1 MVFSTVPRASAYTIV
16 RKMSVAPYAELNTG
30 EPMKLEA
37 VKIENYKALREV
49 SVDDLTPLAAFV
61 GANGAGKSSLFDAL
75 VFLHDCLSRGVAEA
89 ASMRGGFREIVS
101 RGSRSPIAVTI
112 KFRGSKKEPVL
123 TYRVELSCDDF
134 GEAYVALEQLR
145 LRKGSSGSP
154 WIVLDIR
161 EGQGWALRGV
171 PESYPSV
178 SKEKESIELSSPR
191 TLAVDSLGQLSD
203 YPLESSLRALINNWF
218 VVAPTSIHHDADRP
232 SSTAQ
237 FFSTRGMAKVARRL
251 WAHNP
256 KAFENIV
263 RSMSRRINGVDNIAV
278 QPLPNGEVHLLF
290 GDNNLEASFPQES
303 VSDGTLRLFSYLL
316 LLAEVNPS
324 SLLCIEEPEGLLHP
338 DLLPV
343 LMEEL
348 QRYADRGG
356 QVLVSTHSPL
366 VLDSLKP
373 DQVYALVKYG
383 GFSQV
388 KRVSQMPIT
397 VSLYREG
404 NKLGSLWEMGLIPE
418 ASCL

>member
-1 MVFSTVPRASAYTIV
+1 
-16 RKMSVAPYAELNTG
+16 
-30 EPMKLEA
+30 MKLEA

-101 RGSRSPIAVTI
+101 RGSCGPIAITI

-134 GEAYVALEQLR
+134 GEAYVSLEQLR
-145 LRKGSSGSP
+145 VRKGSSGSP

-171 PESYPSV
+171 PESYIAVGEEREP
-178 SKEKESIELSSPR
+178 IELSSSR

-218 VVAPTSIHHDADRP
+218 VVAPTSIYHDADRP

-251 WAHNP
+251 WSHDP
-256 KAFENIV
+256 KAFEDIV
-263 RSMSRRINGVDNIAV
+263 RSMSRRISGVDDIVV

-290 GDNNLEASFPQES
+290 GDRSLDASFPQES

-316 LLAEVNPS
+316 LLAEVEPS

-338 DLLPV
+338 DLLPA

-373 DQVYALVKYG
+373 DQVYALVKHG
-383 GFSQV
+383 GFSRV
-388 KRVSQMPIT
+388 NKVSQMPI
-397 VSLYREG
+397 VVALYREG

-418 ASCL
+418 ASSL

>member
-1 MVFSTVPRASAYTIV
+1 
-16 RKMSVAPYAELNTG
+16 
-30 EPMKLEA
+30 MKLEA
-37 VKIENYKALREV
+37 VKIENYKALREA
-49 SVDDLTPLAAFV
+49 SADDLTSLAAFV
-61 GANGAGKSSLFDAL
+61 GTNGAGKSSLFDAL

-101 RGSRSPIAVTI
+101 RGSCGPIAITI

-134 GEAYVALEQLR
+134 GEAYVSLEQLR
-145 LRKGSSGSP
+145 VRKGSSGSP

-171 PESYPSV
+171 PESYIAVGEEREP
-178 SKEKESIELSSPR
+178 IELSSSR

-218 VVAPTSIHHDADRP
+218 VVAPTSIYHDADRP

-251 WAHNP
+251 WSHDP
-256 KAFENIV
+256 KAFEDIV
-263 RSMSRRINGVDNIAV
+263 RSMSRRISGVDDIVV

-290 GDNNLEASFPQES
+290 GDRSLDASFPQES

-316 LLAEVNPS
+316 LLAEVEPS

-338 DLLPV
+338 DLLPA

-373 DQVYALVKYG
+373 DQVYALVKHG
-383 GFSQV
+383 GFSRV
-388 KRVSQMPIT
+388 NKVSQMPI
-397 VSLYREG
+397 VVALYREG

-418 ASCL
+418 ASSL

>member
-1 MVFSTVPRASAYTIV
+1 MPHASAYTIV
-16 RKMSVAPYAELNTG
+16 MEVPSAPCVFLEPNTG

-37 VKIENYKALREV
+37 VKTENYKALREA
-49 SVDDLTPLAAFV
+49 SADDLTSLAAFV
-61 GANGAGKSSLFDAL
+61 GTNGAGKSSLFDAL

-101 RGSRSPIAVTI
+101 RGSCGPIAITI

-134 GEAYVALEQLR
+134 GEAYVSLEQLR
-145 LRKGSSGSP
+145 VRKGSSGSP

-171 PESYPSV
+171 PESYIAVGEEREP
-178 SKEKESIELSSPR
+178 IELSSSR

-218 VVAPTSIHHDADRP
+218 VVAPTSIYHDADRP

-251 WAHNP
+251 WSHDP
-256 KAFENIV
+256 KAFEDIV
-263 RSMSRRINGVDNIAV
+263 RSMSRRISGVDDIVV

-290 GDNNLEASFPQES
+290 GDRSLDASFPQES

-316 LLAEVNPS
+316 LLAEVEPS

-338 DLLPV
+338 DLLPA

-373 DQVYALVKYG
+373 DQVYALVKHG
-383 GFSQV
+383 GFSRV
-388 KRVSQMPIT
+388 NKVSQMPI
-397 VSLYREG
+397 VVALYREG

-418 ASCL
+418 ASSL

>member
-1 MVFSTVPRASAYTIV
+1 MPHASAYTIV
-16 RKMSVAPYAELNTG
+16 MEVPSAPCVFLEPNTG

-37 VKIENYKALREV
+37 VKIENYKALREA
-49 SVDDLTPLAAFV
+49 SADDLTSLAAFV
-61 GANGAGKSSLFDAL
+61 GTNGAGKSSLFDAL

-101 RGSRSPIAVTI
+101 RGSCGPIAITI

-134 GEAYVALEQLR
+134 GEAYVSLEQLR
-145 LRKGSSGSP
+145 VRKGSSGSP

-171 PESYPSV
+171 PESYIAVGEEREP
-178 SKEKESIELSSPR
+178 IELSSSR

-218 VVAPTSIHHDADRP
+218 VVAPTSIYHDADRP

-251 WAHNP
+251 WSHDP
-256 KAFENIV
+256 KAFEDIV
-263 RSMSRRINGVDNIAV
+263 RSMSRRISGVDDIVV

-290 GDNNLEASFPQES
+290 GDRSLDASFPQES

-316 LLAEVNPS
+316 LLAEVEPS

-338 DLLPV
+338 DLLPA

-373 DQVYALVKYG
+373 DQVYALVKHG
-383 GFSQV
+383 GFSRV
-388 KRVSQMPIT
+388 NKVSQMPI
-397 VSLYREG
+397 VVALYREG

-418 ASCL
+418 ASSL

>member
-1 MVFSTVPRASAYTIV
+1 
-16 RKMSVAPYAELNTG
+16 
-30 EPMKLEA
+30 MKLEA
-37 VKIENYKALREV
+37 VKIENYKALREA
-49 SVDDLTPLAAFV
+49 SADDLTSLAAFV
-61 GANGAGKSSLFDAL
+61 GTNGAGKSSLFDAL

-101 RGSRSPIAVTI
+101 RGSCGPIAITI

-134 GEAYVALEQLR
+134 GEAYASLEQLR
-145 LRKGSSGSP
+145 VRKGSSGSP

-171 PESYPSV
+171 PESYIAVGEEREP
-178 SKEKESIELSSPR
+178 IELSSSR

-218 VVAPTSIHHDADRP
+218 VVAPTSIYHDADRP

-251 WAHNP
+251 WSHDP
-256 KAFENIV
+256 KAFEDIV
-263 RSMSRRINGVDNIAV
+263 RSMSRRISGVDDIVV

-290 GDNNLEASFPQES
+290 GDRSLDASFPQES

-316 LLAEVNPS
+316 LLAEVEPS

-338 DLLPV
+338 DLLPA

-373 DQVYALVKYG
+373 DQVYALVKHG
-383 GFSQV
+383 GFSRV
-388 KRVSQMPIT
+388 NKVSQMPI
-397 VSLYREG
+397 VVALYREG

-418 ASCL
+418 ASSL